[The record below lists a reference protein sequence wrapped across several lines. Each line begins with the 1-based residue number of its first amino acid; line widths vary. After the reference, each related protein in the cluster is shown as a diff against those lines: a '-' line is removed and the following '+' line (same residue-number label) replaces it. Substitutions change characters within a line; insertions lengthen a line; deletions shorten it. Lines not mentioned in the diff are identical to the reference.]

1 MDKKFKGC
9 CGLTGR
15 LRKTAVCVAF
25 VAGLSVLFCAQIVGS
40 LVPSASAATED
51 AALASRLDAV
61 LDAALAQQKIVG
73 AVVVA
78 ARNGQVVYQ
87 RAVGM
92 ADRENGTAIKLDT
105 RFRLASMS

>member
-1 MDKKFKGC
+1 MNKTLNC
-9 CGLTGR
+9 WCGVTSR
-15 LRKTAVCVAF
+15 LRNAAVLVAL
-25 VAGLSVLFCAQIVGS
+25 VAALNVLFCAQIVGS

-87 RAVGM
+87 RAQEGGP
-92 ADRENGTAIKLDT
+92 ADRATGAPDDGCST
-105 RFRLASMS
+105 